1 MEKISV
7 EELKELWDND
17 RTLKV
22 RDLISKEDLEN
33 EELNQ
38 TITLQVPLM
47 KLIVDFIEKYISL
60 LGITI
65 ETFLERSVMSMVEK
79 ILKEASK
86 LPMNEVSELPIS
98 SL

>member
-1 MEKISV
+1 MEKINF

-17 RTLKV
+17 RTIKV
-22 RDLISKEDLEN
+22 RDLISKEELEN

-65 ETFLERSVMSMVEK
+65 ETFLEKCVMSMIEK
-79 ILKEASK
+79 ILKDASN
-86 LPMNEVSELPIS
+86 LTMNEVSEFPIRF
-98 SL
+98 L

>member
-1 MEKISV
+1 MEKINF

-17 RTLKV
+17 RTIKV
-22 RDLISKEDLEN
+22 RDLISKEELEN

-47 KLIVDFIEKYISL
+47 KLIVDFIEKYTSL
-60 LGITI
+60 LGITT

-86 LPMNEVSELPIS
+86 LPMNEVSKFPIDA
-98 SL
+98 L